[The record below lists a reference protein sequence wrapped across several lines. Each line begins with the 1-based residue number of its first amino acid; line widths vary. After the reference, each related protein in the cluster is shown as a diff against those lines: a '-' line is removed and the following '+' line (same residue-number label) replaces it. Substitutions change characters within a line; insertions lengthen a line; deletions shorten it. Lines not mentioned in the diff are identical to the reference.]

1 MSGPRLNPVRAMRLL
16 SGLNAM
22 PDSLYRARVLQ
33 ERTEAGGFDDTGGD
47 RNSEPVVLPWLG
59 WDSSMML
66 LADVRNMMD
75 GYLAAK
81 ADSRKVK
88 ANPVHPPSYMP
99 PRELPTHGEVS
110 ALEFVRIAHMMGK
123 TNTTV

>member
-1 MSGPRLNPVRAMRLL
+1 MTGPRLNPVRAIRLL

-33 ERTEAGGFDDTGGD
+33 EHTEAGGFDDTNGD
-47 RNSEPVVLPWLG
+47 SNSKPVVLPWLG

-81 ADSRKVK
+81 ADNRKVK
-88 ANPVHPPSYMP
+88 ANPVHPPSYTP

-110 ALEFVRIAHMMGK
+110 ALDFVRIAHMIGK
-123 TNTTV
+123 TNATV

>member
-1 MSGPRLNPVRAMRLL
+1 MRLL
-16 SGLNAM
+16 AGLNAM

-33 ERTEAGGFDDTGGD
+33 ERTEHGEFDTEDDGRHGK
-47 RNSEPVVLPWLG
+47 PVILPWLG
-59 WDSSMML
+59 WDSNSML
-66 LADVRNMMD
+66 LTDVRNMMEA
-75 GYLAAK
+75 YLAAK

-88 ANPVHPPSYMP
+88 ANPVHPPSYTP

-123 TNTTV
+123 TSSTV